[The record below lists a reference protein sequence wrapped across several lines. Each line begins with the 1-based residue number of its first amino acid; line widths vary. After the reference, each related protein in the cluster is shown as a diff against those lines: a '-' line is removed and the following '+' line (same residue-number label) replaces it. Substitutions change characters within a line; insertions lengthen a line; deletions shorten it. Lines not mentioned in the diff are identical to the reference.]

1 MAKEGK
7 FRWFVIA
14 WLFVVILLGYFDRVN
29 LSMAAPF
36 MMKEFNM
43 TGAQMGLVMSGFYA
57 GYMVLNFFAGFILTK
72 YSSRLVLALVVTA
85 WSIMTAITGLA
96 AGFMSLLIIR
106 IIFGIT
112 EGCVFPA
119 NMNIVNKWVTPKDKS
134 IAVGLYLAGIPVGL
148 VGGNMISGGI
158 INAWGWQSVFFVYG
172 AVGILMGFVTWKII
186 RDNPAEHPSVSKAEV
201 DLIKNSQV
209 IQPTTGGK
217 SLGLVRILKIPWT
230 WLFLLILFCLSMT
243 FFGQVNWLPMYFI
256 KGRGT
261 GYMFSGA
268 MASVPWAVALVGI
281 FVISWLASRTLKY
294 RGYWIFICLF
304 AVAPCLAYAVMTP
317 SLTLCVVLFSVAMF
331 FNMGVQTLIH
341 SVPMNIYAPEDYPIA
356 SGVFIGMSSFAGMMA
371 PYLMGY
377 ILDVTGSFNVAYY
390 ILAGLSAIGGISGL
404 VVVKAEKRVAATGVA
419 VGREKAAA

>member
-72 YSSRLVLALVVTA
+72 YSSRLVLAIVVTC
-85 WSIMTAITGLA
+85 WSIMTAVTGLA
-96 AGFMSLLIIR
+96 AGFASLLIIR

-119 NMNIVNKWVTPKDKS
+119 NNNIVNKWALPKDKS
-134 IAVGLYLAGIPVGL
+134 VAAGLYLAGIPVGL
-148 VGGNMISGGI
+148 VGGNMLSGAVIS
-158 INAWGWQSVFFVYG
+158 AWGWQSVFFLYG
-172 AVGILMGFVTWKII
+172 AVGVLMGFVTWKII
-186 RDNPAEHPSVSKAEV
+186 RDKPDDHPSVSKEEV
-201 DLIKNSQV
+201 ALIANAQIIK
-209 IQPTTGGK
+209 PTSGRK
-217 SLGLVRILKIPWT
+217 SLGFTTLLFNPTTLV
-230 WLFLLILFCLSMT
+230 FLLMFFCLSMT

-268 MASVPWAVALVGI
+268 MASIPWAVALVGI
-281 FVISWLASRTLKY
+281 FTISWLASRTLKY

-304 AVAPCLAYAVMTP
+304 LVAPAMAYAVLTP
-317 SLTLCVVLFSVAMF
+317 SLTLCVVLFSVVMF

-341 SVPMNIYAPEDYPIA
+341 SVPMNLYAPEDYPII
-356 SGVFIGMSSFAGMMA
+356 SGVLIGMSSFAGMVA
-371 PYLMGY
+371 PYIMGY
-377 ILDVTGSFNVAYY
+377 ILDVTGSFNIAYF
-390 ILAGLSAIGGISGL
+390 ILAGLSAIGGLCGL
-404 VVVKAEKRVAATGVA
+404 YIAREEKRAAATGIA
-419 VGREKAAA
+419 IARTE